1 MKKPVR
7 NPYRERKL
15 FYRWV
20 KRALYNL
27 THHSTVSKIL
37 QANRATFT
45 VSNILIIIGVTLAFG
60 VVIFDFGYNQFYSHN
75 QRAFT
80 YFSYLLVF
88 LRLLYVIRTI
98 AEWRELRSQK
108 AKLYNLLLIVLVFY
122 LAIMCNSIIQLPETI
137 TSKYTVR
144 KSILYLGI
152 AFLFFAETSTLLK
165 YIYQRRRNT
174 SFIFI
179 ASFFI
184 IILVG
189 ALLLLL
195 PNSTTKPISF
205 VDAIFTAT
213 SAVCVTGLTSLDTAK
228 DFTGTGRFIIM
239 LLIQIGGLG
248 IMTFAGLLSYLATGS
263 VSFRNQ
269 VALKSMVSSNRVSNV
284 ITIITRII
292 IVTFFFEG
300 IGAFLIYLSVGPA
313 LFEGSIDH
321 IFFAVFH
328 AVSAFC
334 NAGFSTES
342 AGLYT
347 ETIRHNYGLHFI
359 IAILI
364 ILGGM
369 GFPIVF
375 NLFSYLRLK
384 IRRMINRLNNT
395 TVPDLKTRVVQV
407 NSKLAIT
414 TTAILLAVGFVA
426 YLLLEQDG
434 TLRDHDTLIGQ
445 LVTAFFGSVTPRT
458 AGFNTV
464 DMMQLSLPTIMF
476 YLLLMWIGASP
487 ASTGGGIKTTTA
499 AVAFLNLRS
508 VLRERK
514 RTEVFHTQITESS
527 INRAFAVILTSL
539 FVLGATVLLMAIA
552 DGEKGILRIAFE
564 AFSAFGTVGLSLN
577 LTPELTDFSKMVLVF
592 TMFIGRVGTLT
603 LLMAFISKANEQ
615 PYQYPEEEIQF

>member
-1 MKKPVR
+1 MNKPVR

-37 QANRATFT
+37 QAIRATFT
-45 VSNILIIIGVTLAFG
+45 VSNILIIIGVSLAFG

-80 YFSYLLVF
+80 YFSYLLIF

-195 PNSTTKPISF
+195 PNSTTKSISF

-300 IGAFLIYLSVGPA
+300 IGAFLIYLSVDPA

-359 IAILI
+359 IAMLI

-564 AFSAFGTVGLSLN
+564 AFSAFGTVGLSLG
-577 LTPELTDFSKMVLVF
+577 LTPELTDFSKLVLVF